1 MIPLRKLKMC
11 FTSAIKEAKRLE
23 IFDIIQNNCC
33 FNFYNG
39 KFENIINASSNRLTF
54 SFEMIY
60 YVVCNKYEY

>member
-39 KFENIINASSNRLTF
+39 KFENIINACR
-54 SFEMIY
+54 M
-60 YVVCNKYEY
+60 